1 MQKIKVMIVDD
12 HEVVREGLKQLLS
25 LDKTIDVMAEASSG
39 LECLELL
46 ENRLPDIV
54 LMDIRMPGINGIE
67 TTRLVCQKYPQ
78 VKVIMLTLYDEAQ
91 HVNDAI
97 KAGAKGYVLKKVRRD
112 ELVRIIHDVSED
124 RAFLDPE
131 VTEAVFNKIKRKETL
146 LKGEINIE
154 LTQRELE
161 ILKYLVDG
169 YKDRQIAESLF
180 ISEHTVRSHIK
191 NIYKKFRVTSRSQA
205 VVEAVRKGIINA

>member
-1 MQKIKVMIVDD
+1 
-12 HEVVREGLKQLLS
+12 
-25 LDKTIDVMAEASSG
+25 
-39 LECLELL
+39 
-46 ENRLPDIV
+46 
-54 LMDIRMPGINGIE
+54 
-67 TTRLVCQKYPQ
+67 
-78 VKVIMLTLYDEAQ
+78 MLTLYDEAQ

-112 ELVRIIHDVSED
+112 ELVRIIHDVFED

-131 VTEAVFNKIKRKETL
+131 VTEAVFNKIKRKDTL